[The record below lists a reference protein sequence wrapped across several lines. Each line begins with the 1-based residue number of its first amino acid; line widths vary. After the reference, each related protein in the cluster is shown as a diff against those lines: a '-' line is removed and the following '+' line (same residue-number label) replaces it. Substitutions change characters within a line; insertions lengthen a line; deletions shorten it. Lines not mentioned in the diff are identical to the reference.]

1 MRIGGVDP
9 TTLPVDE
16 VLVLP
21 RGDQQVVF
29 VARGVAG
36 WDDFFKMCPEPV
48 MPVKLTAKGTV
59 NDETDDYK
67 AAHAEWARRQ
77 EAYMYVKS
85 LEPSDIVWDT
95 VKPDVPGTW
104 VNWRDDLVNN
114 KFTWREVQL
123 IQNLVHQ
130 ANALDEAKLEKAR
143 ELFLRGPQPA

>member
-29 VARGVAG
+29 VARGVAN
-36 WDDFFKMCPEPV
+36 WEDFLKMCPEPV
-48 MPVKLTAKGTV
+48 MPVKLTPQGPV
-59 NDETDDYK
+59 DHETDDYK
-67 AAHAEWARRQ
+67 SAKKEWDRRQ

-85 LEPSDIVWDT
+85 LEPSNIEWDT
-95 VKPDVPGTW
+95 VIKDVPGTW
-104 VNWRDDLVNN
+104 VNWREDLING

-123 IQNLVHQ
+123 IQQLVHD
-130 ANALDEAKLEKAR
+130 ANQLNEAKLEKAR
-143 ELFLRGPQPA
+143 ELFLRGLQPA